1 MKNKGLRL
9 IVLSLL
15 TGAWILIMKAMTA
28 PLQSME
34 VIKFE
39 FIGTAKAA
47 IVFLTRLRNS
57 GQLELLTRSIFLDFI
72 FPLLYGATLYYASAW
87 VCSKLRK
94 DHILNRFRL
103 LGLLTILA
111 VMCDFIENVSLLK
124 LIYYPPADLYAYSA
138 YFFASIKF
146 LLLGLV
152 FVHFLISGII
162 VLKGRKWKPTPDPSL
177 KRRGKLNA

>member
-15 TGAWILIMKAMTA
+15 TAAWMLIMKAMTA
-28 PLQSME
+28 TLHPMK
-34 VIKFE
+34 VIQFE
-39 FIGTAKAA
+39 FIGTANNATD
-47 IVFLTRLRNS
+47 FLSGLRNS
-57 GQLELLTRSIFLDFI
+57 GELELLTRSIFLDFI
-72 FPLLYGATLYYASAW
+72 FPLLYGATFYYASAW
-87 VCSKLRK
+87 VCSKLKK
-94 DHILNRFRL
+94 DHIFNRFRL
-103 LGLLTILA
+103 LGSLTILA

-138 YFFASIKF
+138 YFFASLKF

-152 FVHFLISGII
+152 VIHFLMSGMI
-162 VLKGRKWKPTPDPSL
+162 VIEGRKWKTTPGPSL